1 MLSRARVVLVSML
14 LPVLLPVL
22 LSVLVVSASPARAGL
37 AAGDV
42 ADSDPAPTWGW
53 ESVFRDDFEGPAGA
67 WPDQWHYLPGWN
79 AAVQNGV
86 GQLDVGRL
94 SQIRT
99 TPGWTLPAGTQV
111 RVSASILMPD
121 TGSNYAALWMQ
132 HPSPTDPREIDVIE
146 SYGPQKPTGAQLGS
160 HICYDLVDDSV
171 DGACA
176 AAGMPADLAP
186 VGHLFADGLKPWE
199 AYWHYQAEFTVG
211 GDTVTYS
218 AADAYGNEVYS
229 LTSTPDLRRV
239 PGNTSPLHL
248 RLSNKDVLPE
258 HVVAGGA
265 RPGMLVDWVSVD
277 VKHP

>member
-1 MLSRARVVLVSML
+1 MLARAHAIAVSML
-14 LPVLLPVL
+14 VPLVLSL
-22 LSVLVVSASPARAGL
+22 LATTGAPASAGIAG
-37 AAGDV
+37 GDTV
-42 ADSDPAPTWGW
+42 DSDPAPTWGW
-53 ESVFRDDFEGPAGA
+53 ESVFRDDFEGAAGA
-67 WPDQWHYLPGWN
+67 WPEQWHAIPGWN
-79 AAVQNGV
+79 PAAQNGL

-94 SQIRT
+94 SQLRT
-99 TPGWTLPAGTQV
+99 NPGWTLPAGTQV

-132 HPSPTDPREIDVIE
+132 HPSATDPREIDVIE

-176 AAGMPADLAP
+176 AAGMPSDLVP
-186 VGHLFADGLKPWE
+186 VGHLFAEGLKPWQ

-218 AADAYGNEVYS
+218 ALDGQGNVLYA
-229 LTSTPDLRRV
+229 LTSLPDLRRV
-239 PGNTSPLHL
+239 PGNVTPLHL

-258 HVVAGGA
+258 HAVAGGE
-265 RPGMLVDWVSVD
+265 RQGMLVDWVGVD
-277 VKHP
+277 VKYP